1 MVSAIIL
8 VMKIFVLFRVKLIGA
23 IVWAFLSALACG
35 ASAQESVGLGV
46 NRFDFDCE
54 FALKDFPLSIRK
66 VGLSACEA
74 GMPDNRRHVQDNT
87 PTHTNER
94 KDP

>member
-1 MVSAIIL
+1 MASAIIC
-8 VMKIFVLFRVKLIGA
+8 VMKILVLFRVKLIGA
-23 IVWAFLSALACG
+23 IVWAFLSARACG
-35 ASAQESVGLGV
+35 ASAQESVGRGV
-46 NRFDFDCE
+46 NRFDFDCA
-54 FALKDFPLSIRK
+54 FALKDFSLSFQK